1 MIENNGLSLD
11 DIKSQ
16 INEIIADIKTNLNP
30 LEKEED
36 TNTQNNEIA
45 LTSDYNIILKQ
56 LKYYIKLLIEEKNIN
71 NNVMYNR
78 KNYKQLESY
87 ITKLEDDIRFLMK
100 REFQNK
106 IHRDSLEMKIRAY
119 IQVEE
124 EYESL
129 KEKVKFEDGKFLDND
144 RKDNEIIILRRENS
158 NLKKEINKLEEEKK
172 EALIQQEHMKELET
186 KYINGEEIIKGLK
199 FKVRQLTNKVNEL
212 EEEKRNNTINN
223 NNTFNEIKSKNN
235 EKNLVINDSNYNS
248 RNKIDFI
255 KINNDGKFSLEK
267 FSFNKNN
274 INLKHVT
281 NYKLP
286 TNIANYESTKNTNT
300 NSMKTIDNNKLIVS
314 TYNKI
319 YNKINKNIIIP
330 VRNDLYK
337 KTKKIKSSSVPM
349 KDDNDKSEMLNK
361 YLSGSKTNSTNS
373 KYGTLIRNKS
383 LNRIN
388 NNLPGYLVM
397 SNSTIGGK
405 YKNRELHNHYEY
417 SGLNIVAINKKN
429 K

>member
-1 MIENNGLSLD
+1 
-11 DIKSQ
+11 
-16 INEIIADIKTNLNP
+16 
-30 LEKEED
+30 
-36 TNTQNNEIA
+36 
-45 LTSDYNIILKQ
+45 
-56 LKYYIKLLIEEKNIN
+56 
-71 NNVMYNR
+71 
-78 KNYKQLESY
+78 
-87 ITKLEDDIRFLMK
+87 
-100 REFQNK
+100 
-106 IHRDSLEMKIRAY
+106 
-119 IQVEE
+119 
-124 EYESL
+124 
-129 KEKVKFEDGKFLDND
+129 
-144 RKDNEIIILRRENS
+144 
-158 NLKKEINKLEEEKK
+158 LEEEKK

-397 SNSTIGGK
+397 SNSTIGRK

-417 SGLNIVAINKKN
+417 SGLNIVAINKK

>member
-36 TNTQNNEIA
+36 TSTQNNEIA

-71 NNVMYNR
+71 NNAMYNR

-274 INLKHVT
+274 INIKHVT

-330 VRNDLYK
+330 ARNDLYK

-397 SNSTIGGK
+397 SNSTIGRK
-405 YKNRELHNHYEY
+405 YKNRELLNHYEY
-417 SGLNIVAINKKN
+417 SGLNIVAINKK

>member
-36 TNTQNNEIA
+36 TSTQNNEIA

-158 NLKKEINKLEEEKK
+158 NLKKELNKLEEEKK

-397 SNSTIGGK
+397 SNSTIGRK

-417 SGLNIVAINKKN
+417 SGLNIVAINKK